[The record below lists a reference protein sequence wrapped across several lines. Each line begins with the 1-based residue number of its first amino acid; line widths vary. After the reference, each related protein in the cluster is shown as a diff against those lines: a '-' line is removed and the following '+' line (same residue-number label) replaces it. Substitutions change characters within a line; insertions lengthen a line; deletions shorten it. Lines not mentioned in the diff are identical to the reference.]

1 MLFFIRLAT
10 GQYSA
15 HRLDTPQD
23 ADLYAS
29 AMQAGTSVDRNDL
42 CSWKEAC
49 EVAANVEGA
58 CPGDYMAI
66 DNGAMNE
73 WPRYDVVRAWKIG
86 DHARMVFNGD
96 GFDCGQV
103 CRVSADCKRIRVT
116 GREGPRGGRKPM
128 TFKRQGKS
136 GVWKRGAFHLER

>member
-10 GQYSA
+10 GQYSV

-29 AMQAGTSVDRNDL
+29 AMQAGISVDRNDI
-42 CSWKEAC
+42 CSWREAC

-58 CPGDYMAI
+58 GPDEYMAV
-66 DNGAMNE
+66 DNGPTE

-86 DHARMVFNGD
+86 DRARMVFNGD

-103 CRVSADCKRIRVT
+103 CRVSPDYKRIRVT
-116 GREGPRGGRKPM
+116 GIKGPRGGRKAL